1 LKYAIFIILFLAGTF
16 SFSGTVLAENSY
28 LLSGTITDAETGE
41 PITFAYVH
49 IEELNRTTVADVNG
63 QYEIKNVPSGNFTLS
78 IHRIGYRT
86 LTKEIAIKEAD
97 EIVDVQLRPT
107 VAGSESVDVVGQQ
120 EQLEGS
126 NLEHASKKMVGSDLR
141 RNLGSTLSQTL
152 SNLAGF
158 DERSMGS
165 APGRPVIRGLGDERV
180 LILQDGMRSGDVSAQ
195 SSDHAVTIDPVSA
208 QEVEIARGP
217 AALAYGSNAIGG
229 VINVVRNQIES
240 NVPSRITGSA
250 TLNGESVN
258 KGLSA
263 ALDVTIPIKEFALSF
278 DLNGR
283 TGSDISTPLGEIE
296 NTSYTATND
305 AVGLSWVQD
314 WGYLGGAFST
324 YLNHY
329 GIPPDP
335 QGHPNG
341 VDIEMKK
348 FQYDLKSE
356 ILINNDFLKVVEGDF
371 SIKNYTHK
379 EIESNGSLGTQFG
392 LVTTN
397 AEIKA
402 QHNGLGFL
410 DSGSFGIWGEVEDY
424 AVIGSGTPDANSYKL
439 AAFLIEE
446 ADFGNLHLEGGLR
459 FEWIMNQPVEDEPD
473 SPIGNI
479 RSRTFSALASSFA
492 GIYSF
497 ENQLSLGVSL
507 LHSFRAPSLEELYS
521 EGPHLASYSYEI
533 GNPELDP
540 ERGLA
545 KELFI
550 RYRTNKVNSE
560 LALFHND
567 FSNYLYARDTGQPN
581 NRRPDLN
588 NYQFVGTEAVLYGAE
603 FSGDL
608 QFMNNFMIDGSV
620 SYTIAER
627 MVTESEQQTTGY
639 DSESRPL
646 PQIPPLKSK
655 LSFRYINNDGLELGT
670 RIRFSAKQDRVGEF
684 ETPTE
689 GYTLLDAFAQYRIDG
704 NKFLHTFALNL
715 NNVLN
720 QEYYNHL
727 SRIKDLRP
735 EPGFNANLLYRIYF

>member
-1 LKYAIFIILFLAGTF
+1 MRSYFLFALFLAGIF
-16 SFSGTVLAENSY
+16 LFSGMVLAENSY

-41 PITFAYVH
+41 PITYAYVH
-49 IEELNRTTVADVNG
+49 IEELNRTTVADING

-86 LTKEIAIKEAD
+86 HTKEISIKEAD
-97 EIVDVQLRPT
+97 EVVDIQLRPT
-107 VAGSESVDVVGQQ
+107 VSGSESVEVIGKQ
-120 EQLEGS
+120 EELEGS

-141 RNLGSTLSQTL
+141 RNLGNTLSQTL

-217 AALAYGSNAIGG
+217 AALAYGANAIGG

-240 NVPSRITGSA
+240 NVPSRTTGSA

-258 KGLSA
+258 TGISA
-263 ALDVTIPIKEFALSF
+263 ALDMTIPVSDFALSL

-283 TGSDISTPLGEIE
+283 TASDISTPLGEID
-296 NTSYTATND
+296 NTYYRSTND

-324 YLNHY
+324 YLNNY

-341 VDIEMKK
+341 VDIEMQK
-348 FQYDLKSE
+348 FQYDVKSE
-356 ILINNDFLKVVEGDF
+356 ILINNDLLKVVEGDF

-402 QHNGLGFL
+402 QHNSLGFL
-410 DSGSFGIWGEVEDY
+410 DSGSFGIWGEIEDY
-424 AVIGSGTPDANSYKL
+424 AVIGSGTPDANSYKF
-439 AAFLIEE
+439 AAFLVEE
-446 ADFGNLHLEGGLR
+446 ADLGNLHLEGGLR
-459 FEWIMNQPVEDEPD
+459 FEWVSNNPVEDEPN
-473 SPIGNI
+473 SSIGNI
-479 RSRTFSALASSFA
+479 RTRTFPALASSFA
-492 GIYSF
+492 AIYSF
-497 ENQLSLGVSL
+497 DNDLSLGTSF

-521 EGPHLASYSYEI
+521 EGPHLASYSFEI

-545 KELFI
+545 KEVFI
-550 RYRTNKVNSE
+550 RYQTNQVNSE
-560 LALFHND
+560 ITLFHND
-567 FSNYLYARDTGQPN
+567 FSNYLYAQDTGQPN

-588 NYQFVGTEAVLYGAE
+588 NYQFVGTEAILYGTE
-603 FSGDL
+603 FSGEF
-608 QFMNNFMIDGSV
+608 QFMSNFVVDGSV

-627 MVTESEQQTTGY
+627 QVSESEQQTTGF
-639 DSESRPL
+639 ESDTRPL

-655 LSFRYINNDGLELGT
+655 LSLRYISNKGLEIGT
-670 RIRFSAKQDRVGEF
+670 RLRLAAKQDRVGEF
-684 ETPTE
+684 ETPTD
-689 GYTLLDAFAQYRIDG
+689 GYTLVDAFAQYRVDG
-704 NKFLHTFALNL
+704 SKFLHTFALNF

-735 EPGFNANLLYRIYF
+735 EAGFNANLLYRIYF